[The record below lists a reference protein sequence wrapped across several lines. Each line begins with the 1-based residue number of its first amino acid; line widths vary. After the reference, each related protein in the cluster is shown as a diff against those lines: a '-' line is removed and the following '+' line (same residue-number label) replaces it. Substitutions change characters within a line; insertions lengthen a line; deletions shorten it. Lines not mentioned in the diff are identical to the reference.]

1 MKATTE
7 IERKKRPCHLLTHKG
22 CGKLKERMNH
32 MNLHKVKEVR
42 RTSDLEEVNELLT
55 TDRWKIAHEM
65 IKEYGELEFVLYKMQ

>member
-7 IERKKRPCHLLTHKG
+7 MERDKRPCHLLTRKG
-22 CGKLKERMNH
+22 CDKLIERMNH

-65 IKEYGELEFVLYKMQ
+65 ITEYGELEFILYRM